1 MTQLSKRLSGA
12 TESATLRLNAAVQAL
27 QKKGVEV
34 WNLTAGEP
42 DSNVPDSIKEAA
54 TRAIREN
61 KSKYTPVPGIPEL
74 RDLIAQRT
82 NGQQQTLSGAK
93 PWARENVVVSNGAK
107 QSIFQTLMAILDE
120 GDEVIIPAPYWLSYS
135 EMVKLCGGV
144 PVVLQTS
151 LADGFKLKPETLRSA
166 LTAKTKAFMVNSP
179 CNPTGLVYSKS
190 ELAELAAVLRSHSRS
205 VWVISDEIYDRLTYG
220 STPFCSFLEAAP
232 ELAEQTV
239 TVNGLSKATAMTGW
253 RVGWSVSNKVLAQAV
268 STLQGQL
275 TSNINSVAQWASLAA
290 FSLPESYFATQL
302 ESYRKRRDLVWK
314 LLEKARH
321 SRTIE
326 VMAPQGA
333 FYALLGVQAC
343 LGEGENEGELAERM
357 LNECRVAVVPG
368 TPFGAPG
375 WIRMSF
381 ATDERTLTEGC
392 SRLVGFL
399 EQAKKR

>member
-1 MTQLSKRLSGA
+1 MIQLFKRLQSA
-12 TESATLRLNAAVQAL
+12 TESATLRLNAAVQVL
-27 QKKGVEV
+27 QKKGVQV

-42 DSNVPDSIKEAA
+42 DSFVPDSIKEAA

-74 RDLIAQRT
+74 RDLIASRT
-82 NGQQQTLSGAK
+82 NSQQPSLSS
-93 PWARENVVVSNGAK
+93 PWVRENVIVSNGAK
-107 QSIFQTLMAILDE
+107 QALCQAPMASLNE
-120 GDEVIIPAPYWLSYS
+120 GDEVIIPAPYWLGYS
-135 EMVKLCGGV
+135 EMVKLCGGT
-144 PVVLQTS
+144 PKVLQTS
-151 LADGFKLKPETLRSA
+151 LADGFKLKPEA
-166 LTAKTKAFMVNSP
+166 LKAALSPRTKAFMVNSP

-190 ELAELAAVLRSHSRS
+190 ELAELAAVLKAHTSP

-220 STPFCSFLEAAP
+220 NTPFCSFLEAAP
-232 ELAEQTV
+232 QYADYTV
-239 TVNGLSKATAMTGW
+239 TINGLSKSAAMTGW
-253 RVGWSVSNKVLAQAV
+253 RVGWTVSNKKLAQAM

-275 TSNINSVAQWASLAA
+275 TSNVNSVAQWASLAA

-302 ESYRKRRDLVWK
+302 ESYKQRRDLVWK
-314 LLEKARH
+314 SLEKARH

-333 FYALLGVQAC
+333 FYALVGVQAC
-343 LGEGENEGELAERM
+343 LGEGETEGELAERM
-357 LNECRVAVVPG
+357 LEECRVAVVPG

-399 EQAKKR
+399 EQARKR